1 MTVRVEPTA
10 DSRFGTNSYLVED
23 EATHD
28 AVVIDSNLEPELV
41 IDIAKQR
48 GAKVK
53 AILLT
58 HTDIDHIAGLHE
70 LRMAFGPI
78 PIAVHEAEKDVIE
91 KGRPLRREFGPIAT
105 RLDNV
110 TSLVEGE
117 PYRAGSL
124 EFGAASDSNVGFAG
138 NASGVLTLDHA
149 DAFSGTLAG
158 LNAGDSLHLGNI
170 AFSPATS
177 SRATPCSRGRSAAP
191 TSPTRTAPRCSR
203 ESGRSCSHSRTMRS
217 STAGTGRPRRS
228 GASAE

>member
-1 MTVRVEPTA
+1 VTVRVEPTA

-124 EFGAASDSNVGFAG
+124 EFEILHTPGHSPGGVTLKIDGYLFTGDALFAGSIGRSDFANSDSRRLIDGIRSELLSQPDEMIVY
-138 NASGVLTLDHA
+138 SGH
-149 DAFSGTLAG
+149 G
-158 LNAGDSLHLGNI
+158 
-170 AFSPATS
+170 PAT
-177 SRATPCSRGRSAAP
+177 TIGRERKMNP
-191 TSPTRTAPRCSR
+191 FLV
-203 ESGRSCSHSRTMRS
+203 
-217 STAGTGRPRRS
+217 
-228 GASAE
+228 